1 MDADDA
7 VDDVTDHPVDAAGL
21 AAGAAVQRRR
31 SPERAGQRVASLVIS
46 PLAGVA
52 TGQYFEGKPT
62 PKRLSARELDR
73 EYQERAW
80 QLGCRLVADAATASD
95 RIVDRR

>member
-1 MDADDA
+1 MQG
-7 VDDVTDHPVDAAGL
+7 VRGSNPLSSTP
-21 AAGAAVQRRR
+21 
-31 SPERAGQRVASLVIS
+31 GQRPS
-46 PLAGVA
+46 PPSTARVT

-73 EYQERAW
+73 QYQERAW

-95 RIVDRR
+95 RIVDRG